1 MTDDDDL
8 FSVYLWTRRRIKRLV
23 QREKERFLTEWRTDQ
38 AKATRNNITRTAM
51 SERRVQLQNLDI
63 VALLAQS
70 QNPQSP
76 NQQFDDGDADNDE
89 DEELEVTV
97 RPLDGDTTA
106 VVDDVDKETRRR
118 EQFIMCVNFR
128 QGDLGLH

>member
-1 MTDDDDL
+1 
-8 FSVYLWTRRRIKRLV
+8 
-23 QREKERFLTEWRTDQ
+23 
-38 AKATRNNITRTAM
+38 M